1 MFNKNEYKL
10 FLENI
15 AVAFLNS
22 ENIDKYYKVI
32 LEYIIKTPS
41 KYLLDLRLF
50 KISLLS
56 FPTIEL
62 IENTNKLKDL
72 HMEIHFNLPHFL
84 LCTFA
89 NYKDPK
95 YFRLF
100 LLILIK
106 AQYTT
111 FLFRPY
117 YESHTV
123 NSEDAFA
130 ITKDNLINYII
141 KLITYNNNKKL
152 LKTIVFNNLNK
163 IIENYIKSSSSSS
176 SSSSSDN
183 LLLQVDFFL
192 KSKRKD
198 KNYDTLKDILEN
210 FLYFNKTKKLNKLY
224 KLKYFKN
231 LLEIKLEHQQYIN
244 PLMKYSKKDKQ
255 FMKELYPNIFCNA
268 KKICKNKNINSKLS
282 SSIINKIIKS

>member
-1 MFNKNEYKL
+1 MFNKLKYKL

-22 ENIDKYYKVI
+22 KNIDEYYEDI
-32 LEYIIKTPS
+32 LKYIIKTPS

-50 KISLLS
+50 KLSLFS
-56 FPTIEL
+56 FPKIEL
-62 IENTNKLKDL
+62 IENTNKLEDL
-72 HMEIHFNLPHFL
+72 QIMEIHFNLPHFL
-84 LCTFA
+84 LSTFA

-111 FLFRPY
+111 FLFRTY
-117 YESHTV
+117 YESHT
-123 NSEDAFA
+123 SGSGHAFS
-130 ITKDNLINYII
+130 ITEDNLINYII
-141 KLITYNNNKKL
+141 TLITYNKL
-152 LKTIVFNNLNK
+152 LKTIIFNNLNK
-163 IIENYIKSSSSSS
+163 IIENYIKSTSVSSSA
-176 SSSSSDN
+176 SSSDN

-198 KNYDTLKDILEN
+198 KNYDTLKDVLEN

-231 LLEIKLEHQQYIN
+231 LLEIDLEHQPYIN
-244 PLMKYSKKDKQ
+244 PYMKYSKKDKQ